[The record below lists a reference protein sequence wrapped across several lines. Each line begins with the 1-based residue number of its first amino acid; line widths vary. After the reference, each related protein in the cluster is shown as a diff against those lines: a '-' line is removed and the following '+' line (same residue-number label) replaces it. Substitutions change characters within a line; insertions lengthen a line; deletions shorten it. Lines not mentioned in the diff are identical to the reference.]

1 MFLVISRWLGFRL
14 DLICFGFLVATVFAA
29 VALKNELDPG
39 LVGLSLILA
48 VRLTGNFQ
56 WCVRQSAEI
65 ENSMT
70 SVERVL
76 EYTKVE
82 PEEEKAQLAL
92 PGAPKPSDGSA
103 NTLLP
108 ASTVSLLPALPQGWP
123 RSGRVE
129 FRNVTMKYADGLPP
143 ALKDVNFTL
152 ASGEKLGVIGRTG
165 AGKSSLLAALFRLT
179 GHIQGLA
186 LRCSACKCP

>member
-48 VRLTGNFQ
+48 IRLTGNFQ

-76 EYTKVE
+76 EYTKVQ
-82 PEEEKAQLAL
+82 PEEESIL
-92 PGAPKPSDGSA
+92 PGSDVPQPVGSTNA
-103 NTLLP
+103 LLP
-108 ASTVSLLPALPQGWP
+108 ASRMSLLPSVPQGWP
-123 RSGRVE
+123 SSGRVE
-129 FRNVTMKYADGLPP
+129 FRNVTMKYAEGLPP
-143 ALKDVNFTL
+143 ALNNVSFRL
-152 ASGEKLGVIGRTG
+152 ESGQKLGVIGRTG
-165 AGKSSLLAALFRLT
+165 AGKSSLLTALFRLT
-179 GHIQGLA
+179 SHIQGT
-186 LRCSACKCP
+186 